1 MPDARLTMWHTDEIA
16 AFNVQLKPL
25 RAEDLDQLRLWRN
38 SPEVSSQMLD
48 QTEISPEQQQQWF
61 ERISSDKRQMQFV
74 IYYKNQ
80 KVGACNLKSP
90 TALAVAE
97 CDSVETGFYLG
108 EAKYRG
114 TILAF
119 FAALALNQYAFEQL
133 GVKLLKAQVK
143 SSNSAALRFNG
154 QLGYQPDALQPSDG
168 MVAMTLV
175 PQAHQNAAA
184 KFATFIRN

>member
-48 QTEISPEQQQQWF
+48 QTEISPERQKLWF
-61 ERISSDKRQMQFV
+61 ERVSSDRRQMQFV

-80 KVGACNLKSP
+80 QVGACNLKSP
-90 TALAVAE
+90 TALTVAE
-97 CDSVETGFYLG
+97 CDSLETGFYLG

-133 GVKLLKAQVK
+133 GIKLLKAQVK
-143 SSNSAALRFNG
+143 SSNSAALRFNQ
-154 QLGYQPDALQPSDG
+154 QLGYQTDAVQPSED

-175 PQAHQNAAA
+175 PKAHQDAAA

>member
-1 MPDARLTMWHTDEIA
+1 MWHKDEVS
-16 AFNVQLKPL
+16 AFNVVLKPL
-25 RAEDLDQLRLWRN
+25 LSDDLEQLRLWRN
-38 SPEVSSQMLD
+38 SPEISSQMLD
-48 QTEISPEQQQQWF
+48 QREISTVQQQSWF
-61 ERISSDKRQMQFV
+61 ERICSDKRQMQFV

-97 CDSVETGFYLG
+97 CDSIETGFYLG

-119 FAALALNQYAFEQL
+119 FAALALNQYCFEQL
-133 GVKLLKAQVK
+133 AVRTLKAVVK
-143 SSNSAALRFNG
+143 NTNSAALRFNE
-154 QLGYQPDALQPSDG
+154 QLGYQADAIQPSG
-168 MVAMTLV
+168 EMLAMTLV
-175 PQAHQNAAA
+175 HQAHQNAAT

>member
-1 MPDARLTMWHTDEIA
+1 MWHTDEIA

-48 QTEISPEQQQQWF
+48 QTEISPERQQQWF
-61 ERISSDKRQMQFV
+61 ERVSSDRRQMQFV

-80 KVGACNLKSP
+80 QVGACNLKSP

-97 CDSVETGFYLG
+97 CNSLETGFYLG
-108 EAKYRG
+108 DTRYRG

-143 SSNSAALRFNG
+143 SSNSAALRFNE
-154 QLGYQPDALQPSDG
+154 QLGYQADAVLPSG
-168 MVAMTLV
+168 EMVAMTLV
-175 PQAHQNAAA
+175 HQAHQKAAA

>member
-1 MPDARLTMWHTDEIA
+1 MLQTALQMWHKDEMA
-16 AFNVQLKPL
+16 AFNVLLKPL
-25 RAEDLDQLRLWRN
+25 QPDDLEQLRLWRN
-38 SPEVSSQMLD
+38 SPEISNQMLD
-48 QTEISPEQQQQWF
+48 QAEISAEQQQSWF
-61 ERISSDKRQMQFV
+61 ERICSDQRQMQFV

-90 TALAVAE
+90 TALTVTE
-97 CDSVETGFYLG
+97 CEAVETGFYLG

-133 GVKLLKAQVK
+133 GKKTLLAQVK
-143 SSNSAALRFNG
+143 NTNSAALRFNE
-154 QLGYQPDALQPSDG
+154 QLGYQPDALQPSG
-168 MVAMTLV
+168 EMVAMTLV
-175 PQAHQNAAA
+175 PQAHRDAAA

>member
-1 MPDARLTMWHTDEIA
+1 MQKALHMWHTDEIS
-16 AFNVQLKPL
+16 AFNVVLKPVQQT
-25 RAEDLDQLRLWRN
+25 DLEQLRLWRN
-38 SPEVSSQMLD
+38 SPDISSQMLD
-48 QTEISPEQQQQWF
+48 QAEISTEQQHRWF
-61 ERISSDKRQMQFV
+61 ERVCLDRRQMQFV

-97 CDSVETGFYLG
+97 CDSLETGFYLG

-119 FAALALNQYAFEQL
+119 FAALALNQYCFEQL
-133 GVKLLKAQVK
+133 TVKALKAQVK
-143 SSNSAALRFNG
+143 QSNSAALRFNE
-154 QLGYQPDALQPSDG
+154 QLGYQADAVQASQE

-175 PQAHQNAAA
+175 PQAHQDAAA

>member
-1 MPDARLTMWHTDEIA
+1 MQQALQMWHKDEIS

-25 RAEDLDQLRLWRN
+25 QQDDLAQVLIWRN

-48 QTEISPEQQQQWF
+48 QTQISPEQQQSWF
-61 ERISSDKRQMQFV
+61 ERISSDRRQMQFV

-80 KVGACNLKSP
+80 QVGACNLKSP

-97 CDSVETGFYLG
+97 CDSLEAGFYLG

-119 FAALALNQYAFEQL
+119 FAALALNQYAFDHL
-133 GVKLLKAQVK
+133 GIKLLKAQVK
-143 SSNSAALRFNG
+143 STNNAALRFNQ
-154 QLGYQPDALQPSDG
+154 QLGYQADALQPLSE

-175 PQAHQNAAA
+175 PQAHLDAAA

>member
-1 MPDARLTMWHTDEIA
+1 MWHKEDIS
-16 AFNVQLKPL
+16 AFNVVLKPL
-25 RAEDLDQLRLWRN
+25 QLNDLEQLRLWRN
-38 SPEVSSQMLD
+38 SPEISSQMLD
-48 QTEISPEQQQQWF
+48 QAEISAEQQQSWF
-61 ERISSDKRQMQFV
+61 ERISSDPRQMQFV

-90 TALAVAE
+90 TALTVAE
-97 CDSVETGFYLG
+97 CDSLETGFYLG

-133 GVKLLKAQVK
+133 GKKTLKAVVK
-143 SSNSAALRFNG
+143 NTNSAALRFNE
-154 QLGYQPDALQPSDG
+154 QLGYQPDAIQLSSE
-168 MVAMTLV
+168 MVTMTLV
-175 PQAHQNAAA
+175 PQAHRDAAA

>member
-1 MPDARLTMWHTDEIA
+1 MQQALQMWHTDEVA
-16 AFNVQLKPL
+16 AFNVVLKPVQQ
-25 RAEDLDQLRLWRN
+25 ADLEQLRLWRN
-38 SPEVSSQMLD
+38 SPEISSQMLD
-48 QTEISPEQQQQWF
+48 QRDISAEQQHNWF
-61 ERISSDKRQMQFV
+61 ARICADRSQMQFV

-133 GVKLLKAQVK
+133 TVKTLKAMVK
-143 SSNSAALRFNG
+143 SSNNAALRFNE
-154 QLGYQPDALQPSDG
+154 QLGYQADAMQPTEK

-175 PQAHQNAAA
+175 PKAHQDAAA

>member
-1 MPDARLTMWHTDEIA
+1 MWHKEDIS
-16 AFNVQLKPL
+16 AFNVVLKPL
-25 RAEDLDQLRLWRN
+25 QQEDLAQVLIWRN
-38 SPEVSSQMLD
+38 SPEVSTQMLD
-48 QTEISPEQQQQWF
+48 QSEISPEQQQSWF
-61 ERISSDKRQMQFV
+61 ERISSDPRQMQFV

-97 CDSVETGFYLG
+97 CDGLEAGFYLG

-133 GVKLLKAQVK
+133 AVKTLKAVVK
-143 SSNSAALRFNG
+143 SSNNAALRFNE
-154 QLGYQPDALQPSDG
+154 QLGYQADAVQPSED
-168 MVAMTLV
+168 MVAMTLI
-175 PQAHQNAAA
+175 PQAHQQAAA

>member
-1 MPDARLTMWHTDEIA
+1 MLQTALQMWHKDEMA
-16 AFNVQLKPL
+16 AFNVLLKPL
-25 RAEDLDQLRLWRN
+25 QPDDLEQLRLWRN
-38 SPEVSSQMLD
+38 SPEISNQMLD
-48 QTEISPEQQQQWF
+48 QAEISAEQQQSWF
-61 ERISSDKRQMQFV
+61 ERICSDQRQMQFV

-90 TALAVAE
+90 TALTVTE
-97 CDSVETGFYLG
+97 CEAVETGFYLG

-133 GVKLLKAQVK
+133 GKKTLLAQVK
-143 SSNSAALRFNG
+143 NTNSAALRFNE
-154 QLGYQPDALQPSDG
+154 QLGYQPDAIQPSG
-168 MVAMTLV
+168 EMVAMTLV
-175 PQAHQNAAA
+175 PQAHRDAAA

>member
-1 MPDARLTMWHTDEIA
+1 MWHKADIS
-16 AFNVQLKPL
+16 AFNVVLKPL
-25 RAEDLDQLRLWRN
+25 QLNDLEQLRLWRN
-38 SPEVSSQMLD
+38 SPEISSQMLD
-48 QTEISPEQQQQWF
+48 QAEISAEQQHSWF
-61 ERISSDKRQMQFV
+61 ERICSDQRQMQFV

-90 TALAVAE
+90 TALTVTESEA
-97 CDSVETGFYLG
+97 VETGFYLG

-133 GVKLLKAQVK
+133 GKKTLLAQVK
-143 SSNSAALRFNG
+143 NTNSAALRFNE
-154 QLGYQPDALQPSDG
+154 QLGYQPDAIQPSG
-168 MVAMTLV
+168 EMVAMTLV
-175 PQAHQNAAA
+175 PQAHRDAAA

>member
-16 AFNVQLKPL
+16 AFNVLLKPL
-25 RAEDLDQLRLWRN
+25 QQDDLAQVLIWRN
-38 SPEVSSQMLD
+38 SPEVSSHMLD
-48 QTEISPEQQQQWF
+48 QSEISPERQQSWF
-61 ERISSDKRQMQFV
+61 ERISSDRRQMQFV
-74 IYYKNQ
+74 ICYKNQ

-97 CDSVETGFYLG
+97 CEAVETGFYLG

-133 GVKLLKAQVK
+133 GIKLLKAQVK
-143 SSNSAALRFNG
+143 STNSAALRFNE
-154 QLGYQPDALQPSDG
+154 QLGYQADALQSSSE
-168 MVAMTLV
+168 MVTMTLV
-175 PQAHQNAAA
+175 QQAHQDAAA

>member
-1 MPDARLTMWHTDEIA
+1 MQHPLQMWHQDEMA
-16 AFNVQLKPL
+16 AFNVLLKPVQQD
-25 RAEDLDQLRLWRN
+25 DLEQLRVWRN
-38 SPEVSSQMLD
+38 CPEIRSQMLD
-48 QTEISPEQQQQWF
+48 QREISPQQQQRWF
-61 ERISSDKRQMQFV
+61 EAICSDKRQMQFV

-97 CDSVETGFYLG
+97 CETVDTGFYLG

-119 FAALALNQYAFEQL
+119 FAALALNQYAFQQL
-133 GVKLLKAQVK
+133 GIRQLQAQVK
-143 SSNSAALRFNG
+143 SSNSAALRFNQ
-154 QLGYQPDALQPSDG
+154 QLGYQADAVQPSAE

-175 PQAHQNAAA
+175 PEAHQNAAT

>member
-1 MPDARLTMWHTDEIA
+1 MWHKEDIS
-16 AFNVQLKPL
+16 AFNVVLKPL
-25 RAEDLDQLRLWRN
+25 QLNDLEQLRLWRN
-38 SPEVSSQMLD
+38 SPEISSQMLD
-48 QTEISPEQQQQWF
+48 QREISAKQQQRWF
-61 ERISSDKRQMQFV
+61 EGICTDPRQMQFV

-80 KVGACNLKSP
+80 QVGACNLKSS
-90 TALAVAE
+90 TALTVTE
-97 CDSVETGFYLG
+97 SDSVETGFYLG

-133 GVKLLKAQVK
+133 GKKMLLAQVK
-143 SSNSAALRFNG
+143 NTNSAALRFNE
-154 QLGYQPDALQPSDG
+154 QLGYQPDALQLSAE

-175 PQAHQNAAA
+175 PQAHRDAAA

>member
-1 MPDARLTMWHTDEIA
+1 MQQALQMWHTDEVA
-16 AFNVQLKPL
+16 AFNVVLKPVQQ
-25 RAEDLDQLRLWRN
+25 ADLEQLRLWRN
-38 SPEVSSQMLD
+38 SADIRSQMLD
-48 QTEISPEQQQQWF
+48 QTPISAEQQQQWF

-154 QLGYQPDALQPSDG
+154 QLGYQPDALQPSDE